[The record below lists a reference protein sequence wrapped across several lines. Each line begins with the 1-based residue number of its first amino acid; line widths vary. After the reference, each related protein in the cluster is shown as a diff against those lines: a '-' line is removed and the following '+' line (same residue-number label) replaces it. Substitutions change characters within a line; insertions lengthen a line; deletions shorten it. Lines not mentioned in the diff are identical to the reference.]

1 MTAGTPSRGLAD
13 RPKPSKRVATKAM
26 AGRRGHAPGPDK
38 ETGSMPDSKVAPR
51 QRHVPVPR
59 TSHVY
64 KSQRADGSWVYEV
77 RHPRNA
83 DGKRPFE
90 VVGTRVDEAKAR
102 AAEIYR
108 ADAPRVSN
116 LTATVA
122 DVYAEWKEYRKVKV
136 SSAEV
141 YDTIYR
147 SHIKPPLGNRR
158 VRDLDKIAITRWVE
172 GLKRKDGREGPLSE
186 TTRHYCLVVLDIL
199 LKHGVDM
206 GALAVV
212 PKVDRARKPRPAQ
225 GKTRILSDQEE
236 AALHLAC
243 AAWLKPVVKLML
255 WQALRIGEVC
265 ALRWEDVDW
274 EAQKLHVRRSVDD
287 QARVGTPKSGKA
299 ATIRLTASAAELLQG
314 IGPQDEGWIFADE
327 HGQPLTPRV
336 VRRAFDTA
344 ARRAQLED
352 VTPHTC
358 RHTAVSRLANSP
370 GVSLARVQAFA
381 RHATLQMTQR
391 YMHPVEDPTQDEAMD
406 AAITGKA
413 VSA

>member
-1 MTAGTPSRGLAD
+1 MTGRGLAD
-13 RPKPSKRVATKAM
+13 RPNPSKRVATKAK
-26 AGRRGHAPGPDK
+26 AGRRANAPGADK
-38 ETGSMPDSKVAPR
+38 ETSSMPDSKVATR
-51 QRHVPVPR
+51 QRHVPVAR
-59 TSHVY
+59 ASHVY

-83 DGKRPFE
+83 NGKRPFE
-90 VVGTRVDEAKAR
+90 VTGTRLDEAKAR

-122 DVYAEWKEYRKVKV
+122 DVYEDWKAYRKVKV

-147 SHIKPPLGNRR
+147 SHILPALGHRR
-158 VRDLDKIAITRWVE
+158 VRDLDKIGITRWVE
-172 GLKRKDGREGPLSE
+172 GLSRKDGRKGPLSE

-206 GALAVV
+206 GALAAV

-225 GKTRILSDQEE
+225 GKTRILSAQEE
-236 AALHLAC
+236 AALLLASS
-243 AAWLKPVVKLML
+243 AWLRPLVQLML
-255 WQALRIGEVC
+255 WEALRIGEVC
-265 ALRWEDVDW
+265 GIRWEDVDF
-274 EAQKLHVRRSVDD
+274 AGGKLHVRRSVDD
-287 QARVGTPKSGKA
+287 EARVGTTKSGKA

-314 IGPQDEGWIFADE
+314 LGPQDEGWIFAGE
-327 HGQPLTPRV
+327 NGEPLTPRV

-344 ARRAQLED
+344 ARRAGLED

-370 GVSLARVQAFA
+370 GVSLARVQGFA
-381 RHATLQMTQR
+381 RHASLQMTQR

-406 AAITGKA
+406 EAITGRA
-413 VSA
+413 VASA

>member
-1 MTAGTPSRGLAD
+1 MTAGTPSRGLAES
-13 RPKPSKRVATKAM
+13 PNPSKRVATKAK
-26 AGRRGHAPGPDK
+26 AGRRANAPGADK

-64 KSQRADGSWVYEV
+64 KSQRTDGTWAYEV

-90 VVGTRVDEAKAR
+90 VIGTRLDEAKAR

-122 DVYAEWKEYRKVKV
+122 DVYAEWVDYRKVKPN
-136 SSAEV
+136 SAEV
-141 YDTIYR
+141 YDTMYR
-147 SHIKPPLGNRR
+147 SHILPVLGHRR

-172 GLKRKDGREGPLSE
+172 GLTRKDGRKGPLSE
-186 TTRHYCLVVLDIL
+186 TTRHYCLVVLSL
-199 LKHGVDM
+199 LLRHAKEI
-206 GALAVV
+206 GALAEV
-212 PKVDRARKPRPAQ
+212 PQVDRNRKPRPAQ
-225 GKTRILSDQEE
+225 GRTRILSSEEE
-236 AALHLAC
+236 AALLLAC
-243 AAWLKPVVKLML
+243 AAWLKPLVRLML

-265 ALRWEDVDW
+265 ALQWEDVEW
-274 EAQKLHVRRSVDD
+274 EASKLHVRRSVDD
-287 QARVGTPKSGKA
+287 QARVGTPKAGKA
-299 ATIRLTASAAELLQG
+299 ASIRLTASAAELLQG
-314 IGPQDEGWIFADE
+314 LGPQDEGRILAGE
-327 HGQPLTPRV
+327 NGKPLTPNV

-344 ARRAQLED
+344 ARRAGLED

-370 GVSLARVQAFA
+370 GVSLARVQGFA

-391 YMHPVEDPTQDEAMD
+391 YMHPVEDPAQDEAMD